1 MAQLKKSLNK
11 IWVQHKDEKR
21 PFQTTEKS
29 FAFLKTMGEKQ
40 KDKSIVPIYEQIEDP
55 NIPKV
60 LVTPQGNFEIL
71 PKKKLDKSKKE
82 IDLSE
87 LEDESLSLG
96 GKTTEQV
103 KIDKRF
109 KENK

>member
-40 KDKSIVPIYEQIEDP
+40 RDKSIVPIYEQIEDP

-71 PKKKLDKSKKE
+71 PKKVKTQLKE
-82 IDLSE
+82 VSE
-87 LEDESLSLG
+87 E
-96 GKTTEQV
+96 TEEVV
-103 KIDKRF
+103 KIDKRK